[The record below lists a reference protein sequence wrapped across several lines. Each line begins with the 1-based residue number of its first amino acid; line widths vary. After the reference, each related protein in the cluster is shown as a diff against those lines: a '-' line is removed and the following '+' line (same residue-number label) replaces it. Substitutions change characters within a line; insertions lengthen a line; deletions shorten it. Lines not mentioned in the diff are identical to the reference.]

1 MKKQMTRLCVLM
13 ALCIAVLVPYHRL
26 IQGKEIPIPSD
37 VFISDLADAEF
48 PIRVEAG
55 AILQAGELPFW
66 TSHVMTGTPF
76 FVDPLSMM
84 LFAVFPPALA
94 LGLLYGIL
102 LIITA
107 TGTYALSRQLGA
119 SRAGAFLAGFSF
131 AWSGFFACQMRH
143 LGIIGAVAFFP
154 YALYCLGKAVS
165 YQNNDEP
172 TTRIMPSGHIR
183 LWLMLF
189 GLCFG
194 MQILAGFP
202 QAVYICSLFYGLFI
216 LWHLSGLAWRRS
228 FKAIVRLASPLVIGS
243 MGAVLLGTLM
253 GMMLLLPLWELGT
266 VSDRA
271 AGVSF
276 EAATVL
282 PYPLSCVI
290 TFFCPYYLG
299 DISNLSFTFLKTAL
313 FWEVYG
319 YAGMFT
325 LLLALLAM
333 GIGLSRLVRK
343 NVCPAQDSRT
353 GKLKTGQLVFWSLIC
368 LLSFCMVLGPLTPL
382 YRLAFDVLPG
392 FSSFRFPTR
401 FLFVTVLA
409 ITLLGGLG
417 LTWLQSVLVRFV
429 PSQSAP
435 RLCIFVGVLL
445 VGITIAD
452 LVYHNKR
459 QNPMAESRA
468 WLAAPETACVIRK
481 QLNPGR
487 VYSPDAP
494 DHHRRSLRLA
504 KGWASDLTPFYLH
517 RNLLQPNS
525 NLLHGIPS
533 LNAYAGISPSWVVD
547 IIGDHNRYGLLVE
560 LRAQHADQA
569 YYQWLQALSVQWV
582 IFPKLEDSPFLAY
595 QGQPSSVSHLY
606 QLTNSLPRARFAQQV
621 LRIDT
626 IADIKKKT
634 LDGTLNPRLTTLLH
648 SEQDFKTVQETLLPW
663 AETNRASSLTNAS
676 ARITID
682 RATEVII
689 EAHSQQGGLLVLAD
703 TYYPGWKA
711 TIHGVET
718 PILRVNLMHR
728 GVLVPPGK
736 QTITFHYHAWTVRWG
751 ILLSLTGFLS
761 LIALVCYASFRSPPS
776 SLE

>member
-1 MKKQMTRLCVLM
+1 MTRLCVLI
-13 ALCIAVLVPYHRL
+13 ALCIAVLAPYHRL

-37 VFISDLADAEF
+37 IFVSDLADGEF

-55 AILQAGELPFW
+55 TILRAGELPFW
-66 TSHVMTGTPF
+66 TSNVMTGTPF
-76 FVDPLSMM
+76 FVDPISLI
-84 LFAVFPPALA
+84 LFAGFPPALA

-102 LIITA
+102 LMITA
-107 TGTYALSRQLGA
+107 TGTYALSRHLGA

-143 LGIIGAVAFFP
+143 LGIISTVAFFP
-154 YALYCLGKAVS
+154 YALYCLEKAMS
-165 YQNNDEP
+165 PQDSDEQ
-172 TTRIMPSGHIR
+172 TTRIMPSAR
-183 LWLMLF
+183 TCLWLMLF

-194 MQILAGFP
+194 MQLLAGFP
-202 QAVYICSLFYGLFI
+202 QTVYICSLFYGLLI
-216 LWHLSGLAWRRS
+216 LWHLSGLSWGRS
-228 FKAIVRLASPLVIGS
+228 FKAAVRRVSPFVIGS
-243 MGAVLLGTLM
+243 AGTVLLGTLM

-282 PYPLSCVI
+282 PYPWPCVL
-290 TFFCPYYLG
+290 TFFCPYYFG
-299 DISNLSFTFLKTAL
+299 DISNLSFTFLKKAL

-343 NVCPAQDSRT
+343 NTRTEQDRPT
-353 GKLKTGQLVFWSLIC
+353 RELKTGQLVFWSFVC
-368 LLSFCMVLGPLTPL
+368 LLSFCLVLGPLTPL
-382 YRLAFDVLPG
+382 YQLAFNVLPG

-401 FLFVTVLA
+401 FLFVTVLS

-417 LTWLQSVLVRFV
+417 LTWLQTFLVRFI
-429 PSQSAP
+429 PSHAATRN
-435 RLCIFVGVLL
+435 RLFIGVLF
-445 VGITIAD
+445 VGITMID
-452 LVYHNKR
+452 LVYHNRR
-459 QNPMAESRA
+459 QNPMIESRA

-487 VYSPDAP
+487 VYTPDAP
-494 DHHRRSLRLA
+494 DHHRRTLRLA
-504 KGWASDLTPFYLH
+504 KGWSSDLTPFYLH

-533 LNAYAGISPSWVVD
+533 LNAYTGISPCWVVD

-569 YYQWLQALSVQWV
+569 YYQWLQALSVQWL
-582 IFPKLEDSPFLAY
+582 IFPKFQDSPFLVY
-595 QGQPSSVSHLY
+595 HGQPSSVSHLY

-626 IADIKKKT
+626 VADIKKKT
-634 LDGTLNPRLTTLLH
+634 LDGTLNPRLTTLIH
-648 SEQDFKTVQETLLPW
+648 SEQDFKTVQKTLRSW
-663 AETNRASSLTNAS
+663 AETPPVSSITNAS
-676 ARITID
+676 VTITID
-682 RATEVII
+682 RPNQVALET
-689 EAHSQQGGLLVLAD
+689 HSQQGGLLVLAD

-711 TIHGVET
+711 TINGMET

-736 QTITFHYHAWTVRWG
+736 QTITFRYQSWTVRWG
-751 ILLSLTGFLS
+751 IILSLTGFLVLVA
-761 LIALVCYASFRSPPS
+761 LICYFFSKLTRPQNNPC
-776 SLE
+776 